1 MLASLLA
8 MDPFE
13 LIGLGSGLL
22 CVWLLIRQNVWTF
35 PIGLLYALVS
45 LVIFLDAR
53 LYADFTEHIY
63 YVVMNAYGWF
73 YWLRGQG
80 RRAGD
85 DTLQVTRIGR
95 RAGASLVALTLVL
108 TAGIGA
114 YLDNFTDASLPYW
127 DTSTT
132 VMSFIAMWMTARKY
146 IENWYVWFVVD
157 VIKTIIY
164 VVKGIDLYAVL
175 YGVYLGMAVAG
186 WLAWQRSMS
195 AVHSR

>member
-1 MLASLLA
+1 MLEALVS

-13 LIGLGSGLL
+13 VLGLVSGLL

-53 LYADFTEHIY
+53 LYADFTEHVY

-73 YWLRGQG
+73 YWLRGGG
-80 RRAGD
+80 RQAGD
-85 DTLQVTRIGR
+85 EALPVTHIG
-95 RAGASLVALTLVL
+95 GAIGVSLIALTVIA

-114 YLDNFTDASLPYW
+114 YLDNFTDADLPYW

-157 VIKTIIY
+157 VVKTIIY
-164 VVKGIDLYAVL
+164 VVKGIELYAVL
-175 YGVYLGMAVAG
+175 YGVYLGMAIAG
-186 WLAWQRSMS
+186 WWAWQRSMS
-195 AVHSR
+195 LVHSR